1 MQLIDSFARVHT
13 DLRVSLTDRCSLR
26 CTYCMPEQMTWVK
39 PETLLTASEIE
50 RLVGVATTLGITRV
64 RLTGGEPLMRTDLL
78 DIVSGISRLPEA
90 PDLAMTTNGIGLD
103 EMARPLAEAGLRRIN
118 VSLDTTDPDTFR
130 RITRRDRLDDVLAG
144 LDAAAVA
151 GLDPIKI
158 NAVLQRGVNDA
169 EAADLLAFAI
179 DRGFELRFIEQMPL
193 DGARAWT
200 REAMVSASEIIAE
213 LGRTHRLTPVG
224 GRGHAPAARW
234 LVDSGPAVVGVIA
247 AVTEPFCSACDR
259 VRLTADGYLRNCLF
273 SLEEQDLRTPL
284 RSGATDDDLA
294 RIFIGCVSR
303 KKAGHEIGHPDF
315 RQPARPMSAIGG

>member
-1 MQLIDSFARVHT
+1 MQLIDSFGRVHT

-26 CTYCMPEQMTWVK
+26 CTYCMPEQMTWLK
-39 PETLLTASEIE
+39 PETLLTAAEIE
-50 RLVGVATTLGITRV
+50 RLVGVAVALGITRV
-64 RLTGGEPLMRTDLL
+64 RLTGGEPLLRKDLL
-78 DIVSGISRLPEA
+78 DIVAGISHLPGP
-90 PDLAMTTNGIGLD
+90 PDLAMTTNGIGL
-103 EMARPLAEAGLRRIN
+103 ERMAGPLVEAGLRRIN
-118 VSLDTTDPDTFR
+118 VSLDTTDPDTFL

-144 LDAAAVA
+144 LDAAAGA

-169 EAADLLAFAI
+169 EAIDLLEFAV

-193 DGARAWT
+193 GADRSWT
-200 REAMVSASEIIAE
+200 REAMVPASEIIAE
-213 LGRTHRLTPVG
+213 LGRTHRLTPVE
-224 GRGHAPAARW
+224 GRGHAPAERW
-234 LVDSGPAVVGVIA
+234 LVDSGPAVVGIIA

-294 RIFIGCVSR
+294 EIFIDCVSH
-303 KKAGHEIGHPDF
+303 KKAGHEIGGRDF